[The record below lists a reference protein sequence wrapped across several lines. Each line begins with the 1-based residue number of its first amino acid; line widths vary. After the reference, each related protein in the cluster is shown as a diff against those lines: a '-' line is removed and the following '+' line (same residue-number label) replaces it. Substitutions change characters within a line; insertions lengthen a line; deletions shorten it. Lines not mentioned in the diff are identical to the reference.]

1 MTFVIT
7 GHTIDQSRVDMKVDP
22 NFMMATL
29 ILFLETQRAPGE
41 GEGSMI
47 AKLPVVF
54 ELGGSKNPLA
64 HLQARTMEK
73 GAQWQW
79 QVRIDERLFNTAGE
93 PRIAARLTA
102 PCSTVLKSPA
112 TKSTCG

>member
-1 MTFVIT
+1 
-7 GHTIDQSRVDMKVDP
+7 MKVDP
-22 NFMMATL
+22 NFLMATL
-29 ILFLETQRAPGE
+29 ILFLETQRAL

-73 GAQWQW
+73 GSQWQW
-79 QVRIDERLFNTAGE
+79 QVRIDECLFNTTGKS
-93 PRIAARLTA
+93 RIAVRLTA
-102 PCSTVLKSPA
+102 PRSTVSRSPA
-112 TKSTCG
+112 TKSTCC